1 VLSSRIP
8 DAILLPWW
16 QEEAEE
22 ELTVGIQA
30 MLDGCRWAKPNHD
43 HKVGLPSS
51 EFHLV
56 VEGARSTVSWLLRY
70 PSWDSAGCICWL
82 ETSVG
87 KHEHVQP
94 LVNAESD

>member
-1 VLSSRIP
+1 MGQAESRS
-8 DAILLPWW
+8 
-16 QEEAEE
+16 QG
-22 ELTVGIQA
+22 GIVI
-30 MLDGCRWAKPNHD
+30 R
-43 HKVGLPSS
+43 GLRSS

-56 VEGARSTVSWLLRY
+56 VEGARSIVSWLLRY